1 MSNNKLRVLLAEDSE
16 DDAVLIKRE
25 LKKSGFNPAIE
36 RVETSKSMSNA
47 LKDKKWDI
55 IISDYVMPS
64 FSGID
69 ALKLCKKK
77 NIDLPF
83 IVVSGKIGEDTAV
96 EAMKAGATDY
106 IMKSNLSRLGPAI
119 KRELKDYKIRLERKK
134 AKKELKKSLEE
145 IEKANKLL
153 QNEIN
158 ERKKVEK
165 QAVEAKEHFQNVIDS
180 TDEIIISLDGNNRIS
195 TWNNSAEDVTGYKRK
210 EVLNRTISKLPLFRD
225 SQNVTDVIKN
235 VSKGKKTGI
244 DDLVII
250 TKNNAK
256 KIIRFKGSVLKG
268 KSNQRIGVIFVG
280 EDITKDIEIHGKL
293 VDGNSYLFPDKNI
306 DSAIDLFVDLVR
318 TNYDGLF
325 ITRSNPEMVKSM
337 VPPSSKID
345 VVLFSHEKLA
355 GFKNISD
362 VKTLVQHIKDF
373 TNKHKKPLILLDG
386 LHYLITKFSFET
398 FVDALYQI
406 NEIVAKN
413 HSIMFIRFDPSIVDE
428 NKMAIIEN
436 ELHKLPSQKIE
447 GITLADSV
455 YDMLKFIY
463 EQNQNNALVP
473 YKKVMSRFK
482 IAYST
487 AAKRLEELENKGL
500 IFTKRQ
506 GKLRTVYISEKGKTL
521 LHKRETA

>member
-1 MSNNKLRVLLAEDSE
+1 MSNKLRVLLAEDSE

-25 LKKSGFNPAIE
+25 LKKNGFDPIIQ

-47 LKDKKWDI
+47 LENKEWDV

-96 EAMKAGATDY
+96 ESMKAGATDY
-106 IMKSNLSRLGPAI
+106 IMKSNLGRLSPAI
-119 KRELKDYKIRLERKK
+119 KRELKDYKIRRERKK
-134 AKKELKKSLEE
+134 AKKELKESLEE
-145 IEKANKLL
+145 LEKANKQL
-153 QNEIN
+153 QNEISD
-158 ERKKVEK
+158 RKNAEK
-165 QAVEAKEHFQNVIDS
+165 QAVEAKEHFRNVIDS
-180 TDEIIISLDGNNRIS
+180 TYEIIISVDGNNRIS
-195 TWNNSAEDVTGYKRK
+195 TWNNTAEEVTGYKSK
-210 EVLNRTISKLPLFRD
+210 EVLNRTISKLPLFKD
-225 SQNVTDVIKN
+225 SQNVMDLIKDVT
-235 VSKGKKTGI
+235 KGKKTGFE
-244 DDLVII
+244 DLVII

-256 KIIRFKGSVLKG
+256 KIIRFKGSVMKG
-268 KSNQRIGVIFVG
+268 KSNQKIGAIFVG
-280 EDITKDIEIHGKL
+280 EDITKDVEIHGKL
-293 VDGNSYLFPDKNI
+293 VDGNSYLFPDKNV
-306 DSAIDLFVDLVR
+306 DSAVDLFVDLAQS
-318 TNYDGLF
+318 NYDGLF
-325 ITRSNPEMVKSM
+325 ITRSNPEMLKSII
-337 VPPSSKID
+337 PPSSRID
-345 VVLFSHEKLA
+345 VALFSQEKLA
-355 GFKNISD
+355 GYNNISD
-362 VKTLVQHIKDF
+362 TGSLVKFVKDF
-373 TNKHKKPLILLDG
+373 TDKRKKSVVLLDG
-386 LHYLITKFSFET
+386 IHYLITRHSFEK

-406 NEIVAKN
+406 NETVAKN
-413 HSIMFIRFDPSIVDE
+413 HSLMFIRFDPSIANE
-428 NKMAIIEN
+428 NQMAIIEN

-447 GITLADSV
+447 GITLQDSV

-521 LHKRETA
+521 LHKREIA